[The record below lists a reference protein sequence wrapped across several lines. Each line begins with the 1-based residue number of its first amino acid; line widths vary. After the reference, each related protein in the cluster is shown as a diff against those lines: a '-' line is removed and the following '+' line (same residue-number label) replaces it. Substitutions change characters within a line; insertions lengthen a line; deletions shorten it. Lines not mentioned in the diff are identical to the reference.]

1 MLRTV
6 RGGGIGRHALLEFG
20 VSAFA
25 IAVVGAL
32 WAGDA
37 LAAAYPER
45 AITIIVPFQPAGASD
60 SLGRVLSKP
69 LTEALGKSV
78 LIENRPGAGGNIG
91 IGAAARAKPDGY
103 TLLLT
108 SSVVVVNPSLYK
120 QAGFD
125 PMKDFAPISDC
136 GASPNVIA
144 TRADSGI
151 NSIAEMIALARSKPD
166 LLNYSSGGIGV
177 TPHLGME
184 LFKSRA
190 KINVTHVPYP
200 GGGPAILAILSA
212 ATQVGS
218 VNILGLMQ
226 HVSAGTIRVLVQ
238 TGRERWSELPNVP
251 TMAEAGFPNTES
263 ETFVAM
269 LAPAGTPQE
278 IIDRL
283 ANETNAILRRPES
296 RETLKLMG
304 FGVIAGEPAVLR
316 ARIAREVPMWKDVI
330 EKASI
335 KVE

>member
-1 MLRTV
+1 MRTGEIDRPV
-6 RGGGIGRHALLEFG
+6 PIEIGASALMIGF
-20 VSAFA
+20 VAA
-25 IAVVGAL
+25 T
-32 WAGDA
+32 WATTA
-37 LAAAYPER
+37 QAATYPER

-60 SLGRVLSKP
+60 SLGRVLTKP
-69 LTEALGKSV
+69 LSEALGKTV
-78 LIENRPGAGGNIG
+78 VIENRPGAGGNIG
-91 IGAAARAKPDGY
+91 IGLAARAKPDGY

-125 PMKDFAPISDC
+125 PIKDFAPISDC

-151 NSIAEMIALARSKPD
+151 NSITEMIALARSKPD

-190 KINVTHVPYP
+190 GINVTHVPYP

-226 HVSAGTIRVLVQ
+226 HVNAGTIRVLVQ

-278 IIDRL
+278 IVDRL
-283 ANETNAILRRPES
+283 AKETNAILKRPES
-296 RETLKLMG
+296 RDILKQMG
-304 FGVIAGEPAVLR
+304 FGVIAGEPAALR

-330 EKASI
+330 EKANVR
-335 KVE
+335 VE

>member
-1 MLRTV
+1 MQQFV
-6 RGGGIGRHALLEFG
+6 EAHRGA
-20 VSAFA
+20 AFA
-25 IAVVGAL
+25 FAVAVFAYA
-32 WAGDA
+32 WQAPA
-37 LAAAYPER
+37 FAAAWPER
-45 AITIIVPFQPAGASD
+45 SVTIVVPFQPGGASD

-69 LTEALGKSV
+69 LTEALGKSIV
-78 LIENRPGAGGNIG
+78 IENRPGAGGNIG
-91 IGAAARAKPDGY
+91 ITMVARAKPDGY

-125 PMKDFAPISDC
+125 PIKDFAPVVDG

-151 NSIAEMIALARSKPD
+151 NSIGEMIALARAKPD
-166 LLNYSSGGIGV
+166 YLNYSSGGIGV

-212 ATQVGS
+212 ATHVGS

-226 HVSAGTIRVLVQ
+226 HVSSGAIRVLVQ
-238 TGRERWSELPNVP
+238 TGAERWPELPNVP

-269 LAPAGTPQE
+269 LAPAGTPPE
-278 IIDRL
+278 IIERL
-283 ANETNAILRRPES
+283 A
-296 RETLKLMG
+296 RETIVILKRQEVRDLLKTMG
-304 FGVIAGEPAVLR
+304 FGVIAGDPSVLR

-330 EKASI
+330 EKANV